1 MEKKKKFKLGKKS
14 IIIILIVALVVAV
27 GAIYSNKG
35 KKSNAISV
43 DTGEVEKKKLVQVTT
58 ATGNIEANYR
68 NDIALNPAQKVI
80 KVFVK
85 EGQIVKKGDILVKLD
100 DEEYRTQLEKQQLN
114 LQNAN
119 LTLSQLQGTS
129 TVNERKN
136 AANAVSQAELT
147 LQNAKNNYSDL
158 KRKFDQSK
166 SLYEG
171 GYISKN
177 DYDAA
182 DKALKEAGNTMK
194 NAELALT
201 NSKNSLS
208 NISVSTDDKI
218 ASQRNQLALI
228 QADIKNLQ
236 NKIEDCNI
244 KANVNGKIVKM
255 DAKEDQYPKT
265 GDMII
270 VDDVSKYKMSLD
282 INQYDAVNLKKG
294 QKATVKLKGVDKKY
308 PATVTEV
315 GQVAQTTI
323 NTNTGGN
330 QEFKINVKITLN
342 NSDDKIKA
350 GYEGDAEIIL
360 NERASSLAIGF
371 DGIKEDRVKNQ
382 KYVYVVDANNKV
394 SKRYIKSGLETE
406 YDVEV
411 LEGLKEGEKY
421 VINPPE
427 NLKEG
432 DIVSPRK

>member
-68 NDIALNPAQKVI
+68 NDIALNPAQKVV

>member
-394 SKRYIKSGLETE
+394 SK
-406 YDVEV
+406 
-411 LEGLKEGEKY
+411 
-421 VINPPE
+421 
-427 NLKEG
+427 
-432 DIVSPRK
+432 DI